1 MDWMLILIYAYVFII
16 GTVIGSFLNVVIWRV
31 PQELSFVKGRSYC
44 PHCHTTLKPYD
55 MIPVLSWIFLR
66 GKCRFCKEPISI
78 RYPLIEL
85 TGGLLAILCF
95 HHFGFYWDTL
105 LVFSILLIL
114 LAITMIDFAT
124 MTIPNGLIISL
135 IFPIIIVYMLH
146 PEMAFVERILGFFI
160 ISLPM
165 YVLTLIVPDCFGGGD
180 IKLIA
185 VCGFLLGWKMNILA
199 MFLAILTGGIY
210 ACYLVVSKKAKKG
223 AHMAFGPY
231 LCLGVSISLFYG
243 PQIVNAYLSLFGLA

>member
-1 MDWMLILIYAYVFII
+1 MDWMLVCIYVYVFVI
-16 GTVIGSFLNVVIWRV
+16 GSVIGSFLNVVIWRV
-31 PQELSFVKGRSYC
+31 PQDLSFVKGRSYC

-55 MIPVLSWIFLR
+55 MIPILSWMLLK

-85 TGGLLAILCF
+85 AGGLLAMVCF
-95 HHFGFYWDTL
+95 HHFMFTWDTL
-105 LVFSILLIL
+105 LVFTILLTL

-124 MTIPNGLIISL
+124 MTIPNGLIIFL
-135 IFPIIIVYMLH
+135 IFPIIIVCILH
-146 PEMAFVERILGFFI
+146 PEMAFLDRAIGFFM

-165 YVLTLIVPDCFGGGD
+165 YLLTLLIPDCFGGGD

-185 VCGFLLGWKMNILA
+185 VCGFLLGWKMVILA
-199 MFLAILTGGIY
+199 MFLAIFTGGIY
-210 ACYLVVSKKAKKG
+210 ACYLVISKKAKKG

-231 LCLGVSISLFYG
+231 ICLGVSIALFYG
-243 PQIVNAYLSLFGLA
+243 PEIVNAYLSLFGL

>member
-1 MDWMLILIYAYVFII
+1 MMIYVYVFVIA
-16 GTVIGSFLNVVIWRV
+16 TVIGSFLNVVIWRL
-31 PQELSFVKGRSYC
+31 PQDVSFVKGRSYC

-55 MIPVLSWIFLR
+55 MIPICSWILLK
-66 GKCRFCKEPISI
+66 GKCRFCKQPISI

-85 TGGLLAILCF
+85 VSGLLAILCF
-95 HHFGFYWDTL
+95 HHYMFTWDTI
-105 LVFSILLIL
+105 LVFGILLIL

-135 IFPIIIVYMLH
+135 VFPIIIVYMLH
-146 PEMAFVERILGFFI
+146 PEITFLERILGFFI

-165 YVLTLIVPDCFGGGD
+165 YGLTVLIPDCFGGGD

-185 VCGFLLGWKMNILA
+185 VCGFLLGWKMTLLA

-210 ACYLVVSKKAKKG
+210 ACYLVISKKAKKG

-231 LCLGVSISLFYG
+231 ICLGVSIALFYG
-243 PQIVNAYLSLFGLA
+243 PEIVNAYLSLFGLV